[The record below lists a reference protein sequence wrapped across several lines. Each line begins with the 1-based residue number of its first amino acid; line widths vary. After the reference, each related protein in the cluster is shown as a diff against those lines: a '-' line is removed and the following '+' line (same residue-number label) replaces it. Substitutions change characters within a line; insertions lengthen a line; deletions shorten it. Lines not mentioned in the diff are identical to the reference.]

1 MMKKVCLLVIMVAVA
16 LMGHAQSLRNN
27 LLKGYKPGDQL
38 AKGVYTSD
46 QDTPRFNTWY
56 GAFNAKAVEVE
67 EGPVIGEPLSYKG
80 YNEGGPSINLA
91 GEGQLNRVSV
101 YPLTKSNKEYAR
113 GVYYL
118 AFLVNF
124 EKLVSTKFY
133 DFAGLDINPLS
144 RAVRG
149 KVFVAGEGKDKIKFG
164 VAVRTDC
171 TEGTETYDYNQTH
184 LLVLKVDYD
193 KKQAVLYVNPD
204 LSQGEPANGLVANAE
219 GDELKNGLKSIYYRY
234 RKNYKGNIGNFR
246 FATTWDAVIG
256 K

>member
-38 AKGVYTSD
+38 EKGVYTSD

-113 GVYYL
+113 GAYYL

-124 EKLVSTKFY
+124 EKLGSTKFY

-144 RAVRG
+144 RARQSVCGR
-149 KVFVAGEGKDKIKFG
+149 
-164 VAVRTDC
+164 
-171 TEGTETYDYNQTH
+171 
-184 LLVLKVDYD
+184 
-193 KKQAVLYVNPD
+193 
-204 LSQGEPANGLVANAE
+204 
-219 GDELKNGLKSIYYRY
+219 
-234 RKNYKGNIGNFR
+234 
-246 FATTWDAVIG
+246 
-256 K
+256 

>member
-1 MMKKVCLLVIMVAVA
+1 MMKKIGLWTIMAAVT

-27 LLKGYKPGDQL
+27 VLKGYKPGDKL
-38 AKGVYTSD
+38 EKGVYTSD
-46 QDTPRFNTWY
+46 RDTPRFNTWY
-56 GAFNAKAVEVE
+56 GAFNAKAVETE
-67 EGPVIGEPLSYKG
+67 EGPVVGEPLSYPG
-80 YNEGGPSINLA
+80 YKEGGPSISLA

-101 YPLTKSNKEYAR
+101 YPLTKSNKEYA
-113 GVYYL
+113 GGSYYL

-124 EKLVSTKFY
+124 EQLGSSKFY
-133 DFAGLDINPLS
+133 DFVGLDINPLS

-149 KVFVAGEGKDKIKFG
+149 KVLVAGEGKDKIKFG
-164 VAVRTDC
+164 VAVRTGC

-184 LLVLKVDYD
+184 LLVLKVDYE
-193 KKQAVLYVNPD
+193 KNQAVLFVNPD
-204 LSQGEPANGLVANAE
+204 VSQGEPANGLVANVE

-246 FATTWDAVIG
+246 FATSWNEVIG

>member
-1 MMKKVCLLVIMVAVA
+1 MMKKGFLLVIMVALT

-27 LLKGYKPGDQL
+27 LLKGYKPGDKL
-38 AKGVYTSD
+38 EKGVYTSD
-46 QDTPRFNTWY
+46 RDMPRFNTWY
-56 GAFNAKAVEVE
+56 GAFNAKVMETE
-67 EGPVIGEPLSYKG
+67 EGPVVGEPLSYKG
-80 YNEGGPSINLA
+80 YHEGGPSINLA

-101 YPLTKSNKEYAR
+101 YPLTKSNKEYV
-113 GVYYL
+113 GGTYYL

-124 EKLVSTKFY
+124 EQLGSSKFY
-133 DFAGLDINPLS
+133 DFVGLDINPLS
-144 RAVRG
+144 KAVRG

-164 VAVRTDC
+164 VAVRDGC
-171 TEGTETYDYNQTH
+171 TEGTETYGYNQTH
-184 LLVLKVDYD
+184 LLVLKVDYT

-204 LSQGEPANGLVANAE
+204 LSRGEPADGLVANVE

-246 FATTWDAVIG
+246 FATTWDAVTG

>member
-1 MMKKVCLLVIMVAVA
+1 M
-16 LMGHAQSLRNN
+16 
-27 LLKGYKPGDQL
+27 
-38 AKGVYTSD
+38 
-46 QDTPRFNTWY
+46 
-56 GAFNAKAVEVE
+56 
-67 EGPVIGEPLSYKG
+67 
-80 YNEGGPSINLA
+80 
-91 GEGQLNRVSV
+91 NRVSV
-101 YPLTKSNKEYAR
+101 YPLTKRNKEYAR
-113 GVYYL
+113 GAYYL

-124 EKLVSTKFY
+124 EKLGSTKFY

>member
-1 MMKKVCLLVIMVAVA
+1 M
-16 LMGHAQSLRNN
+16 
-27 LLKGYKPGDQL
+27 
-38 AKGVYTSD
+38 
-46 QDTPRFNTWY
+46 
-56 GAFNAKAVEVE
+56 E

-80 YNEGGPSINLA
+80 YNESGPSINLA

-113 GVYYL
+113 GAYYL

-124 EKLVSTKFY
+124 EKLGSTKFY

-193 KKQAVLYVNPD
+193 KKQAVLYVN
-204 LSQGEPANGLVANAE
+204 AE

-234 RKNYKGNIGNFR
+234 HKNYKGNIGNFR